1 MFARCYLLWLGTLS
15 LVIAPMGCETGGP
28 SVAELPPQVVTV
40 SQPVERMVK
49 DQDDYEGRIAAVK
62 TVEVRAR
69 VRGQLNKIFF
79 KDGQLVKI
87 DDPLFE
93 IDPRPY
99 QAALDAANAQKSA
112 ADAAYEL
119 ARIEYNRTS
128 NLVRSNAAVREELDM
143 RRARQSI
150 SEADRL
156 KAKADVEKAQLDLGF
171 CNIVAPIVGRI
182 SRPLLTEGNLV
193 NSGGE
198 SLLTTI
204 VSTNPMY
211 VYFNVDERALIRYR
225 QDYAKGNPKGDES
238 IKELK
243 IPVFVAIEEDAN
255 YSRIGTLDFVEN
267 RVNRSTGT
275 IQARGIL
282 ENSDRLLDDGMRA
295 RVRIPVSD
303 PYKVLL
309 INERAIGTDQGIKYV
324 YVVNADNVV
333 ERRDVRPDR
342 FFDGLVAIKAGLK
355 AKEWVIVNGIQ
366 RVREGSKVEPKQAAM
381 PGDNGHN

>member
-1 MFARCYLLWLGTLS
+1 MFTRCYLLWLGILS
-15 LVIAPMGCETGGP
+15 FVIAPTGCERGGS

-40 SQPVERMVK
+40 SQPVERTVK
-49 DQDDYEGRIAAVK
+49 DQDDYEGRIAAVE

-87 DDPLFE
+87 GEPLFE

-128 NLVRSNAAVREELDM
+128 TLVRTNAAVREELDM

-171 CNIVAPIVGRI
+171 CNIVAPIMGRI

-198 SLLTTI
+198 SLLTAI
-204 VSTNPMY
+204 VSINPMY
-211 VYFNVDERALIRYR
+211 VYFDVDERALIRYR
-225 QDYAKGNPKGDES
+225 QDYAKGNPKGEES

-309 INERAIGTDQGIKYV
+309 INERAIGTDQGIKFV

-342 FFDGLVAIKAGLK
+342 SFDGLVAIKTGLK

-366 RVREGSKVEPKQAAM
+366 RVREGSKVEPKQAPM

>member
-1 MFARCYLLWLGTLS
+1 MFARCYLFWLGILS
-15 LVIAPMGCETGGP
+15 LVIAPTGCERGGP

-79 KDGQLVKI
+79 KDGQLVKTG
-87 DDPLFE
+87 DPLFE

-128 NLVRSNAAVREELDM
+128 TLVRTNAAVREELDM

-204 VSTNPMY
+204 VTTNPMY
-211 VYFNVDERALIRYR
+211 VYFDVDERALIRYR
-225 QDYAKGNPKGDES
+225 QDYAKGNPQGEES

-275 IQARGIL
+275 IQVRGIL

-309 INERAIGTDQGIKYV
+309 INERAIGTDQGIKFV

-342 FFDGLVAIKAGLK
+342 SFDGLVAIKGGLK

-366 RVREGSKVEPKQAAM
+366 RVREGSKVEPKQAPM
-381 PGDNGHN
+381 PGDNSHN